1 MAQMVV
7 TTGIDVSKEWLN
19 IALWPLKA
27 ELQVDRTDVGYDQL
41 ATWLTKHG
49 AMRVG
54 LEASGGYESALIDAL
69 EARGFVVVRF
79 NAQRVRLFPR
89 QRAGWPRT
97 IAPMR
102 ARLRK
107 PPPCCLT
114 RRRHRAGVI
123 SIRWSST

>member
-7 TTGIDVSKEWLN
+7 TAGIDVSKEWLN

-41 ATWLTKHG
+41 AAWLTKHG
-49 AMRVG
+49 VMRVG
-54 LEASGGYESALIDAL
+54 LEAS
-69 EARGFVVVRF
+69 V
-79 NAQRVRLFPR
+79 
-89 QRAGWPRT
+89 AGWPRT

-102 ARLRK
+102 APLRK